1 MSHPAALV
9 TRALVVVARPWPL
22 AWIRAVGAMLGW
34 LWYRVVPIRRSVARE
49 NVALALGRPPLETEA
64 IVRGMYLNLGR
75 AAMELLALDRVA
87 ARLEI
92 EGTAHLQ
99 SALKAGQGAILV
111 TAHLG
116 NWEVLVRAAAAA
128 GRPVHVLTKRMHRG
142 WAEAAWRALRRD
154 GAHLMHERGSGRRV
168 LEALARGEVI
178 ALVLDQHDASPQALR
193 APFLGRLAAT
203 NTGLARV
210 ALASGAPVV
219 PVFTHRRPDGE
230 HHVAFEAPLEA
241 PASGSRSARVEML
254 TRTCLDT
261 IEAAIRRHPEQ
272 WLWIHRRW
280 KAEAGVTPEAA
291 LPAGPERP
299 RGPVGGRGPA
309 ATPPA
314 PAPVAPGA
322 PRPPPD

>member
-1 MSHPAALV
+1 MHPAALL
-9 TRALVVVARPWPL
+9 TRALIVLARPWPL
-22 AWIRAVGAMLGW
+22 SWLRAGGAMLGW
-34 LWYRVVPIRRSVARE
+34 LWYRAVPIRRAVARE
-49 NVALALGRPPLETEA
+49 NVARALGRPRGETEA

-75 AAMELLALDRVA
+75 SAAELLALDRVA

-92 EGTAHLQ
+92 EGMAHLQ
-99 SALKAGQGAILV
+99 TALHAGNGAILV

-116 NWEVLVRAAAAA
+116 NWEVLVRAASVA

-154 GAHLMHERGSGRRV
+154 GAHLLHERGSGRRV

-178 ALVLDQHDASPQALR
+178 ALVLDQHDTSPQALR
-193 APFLGRLAAT
+193 AAFLGRLAAT

-210 ALASGAPVV
+210 ALASGALVV
-219 PVFTHRRPDGE
+219 PVFTHRRADGE
-230 HHVAFEAPLEA
+230 HHVAFEAPLDV
-241 PASGSRSARVEML
+241 PAAGRRSARVDAL
-254 TRTCLDT
+254 TRACLDT
-261 IEAAIRRHPEQ
+261 IEAAIRRHPDQ

-291 LPAGPERP
+291 SPAGRERP
-299 RGPVGGRGPA
+299 HGPAAGRGPA

-314 PAPVAPGA
+314 PAPDAPDA

>member
-1 MSHPAALV
+1 MHPAALL
-9 TRALVVVARPWPL
+9 TRALVRLARPWPL
-22 AWIRAVGAMLGW
+22 SWLRAGGAMLGW
-34 LWYRVVPIRRSVARE
+34 VWYRGVPIRRAVARE
-49 NVALALGRPPLETEA
+49 NVARALGRPRGETEA
-64 IVRGMYLNLGR
+64 VVRGMYLNLGR
-75 AAMELLALDRVA
+75 SAAELLALDRVA

-92 EGTAHLQ
+92 DGMAHLQ
-99 SALKAGQGAILV
+99 TALQAGQGAILL

-116 NWEVLVRAAAAA
+116 NWEVLVRAASAA

-154 GAHLMHERGSGRRV
+154 GAHLLHERGSGRRV

-178 ALVLDQHDASPQALR
+178 ALVLDQHDTSPQALR
-193 APFLGRLAAT
+193 SPFLGRLAAT

-210 ALASGAPVV
+210 ALASGAPIV

-230 HHVAFEAPLEA
+230 HHVAFEAPLGV
-241 PASGSRSARVEML
+241 PPSGSRSARVEAL
-254 TRTCLDT
+254 TRSCLET

-280 KAEAGVTPEAA
+280 KAEAVVTPEAA
-291 LPAGPERP
+291 SP
-299 RGPVGGRGPA
+299 RGPARPHGPAGEPAPA
-309 ATPPA
+309 ATPPG

-322 PRPPPD
+322 PRPRPD

>member
-1 MSHPAALV
+1 MHPAAVV
-9 TRALVVVARPWPL
+9 TRGLVLLARPWPL
-22 AWIRAVGAMLGW
+22 GGLRAFGAVLGW
-34 LWYRVVPIRRSVARE
+34 LWYRAVPIRRGVARE
-49 NVALALGRPPLETEA
+49 NVARALGGPPAETEA

-75 AAMELLALDRVA
+75 SAAELLALDRVA

-92 EGTAHLQ
+92 EGMAHLQ
-99 SALKAGQGAILV
+99 AALSAGHGAILL

-154 GAHLMHERGSGRRV
+154 GAHLLHERGSGRRV
-168 LEALARGEVI
+168 LEALARGEVV

-193 APFLGRLAAT
+193 APFFGRLAAT

-210 ALASGAPVV
+210 ALASAAPVV

-230 HHVAFEAPLEA
+230 HHVVFGAPLAVPA
-241 PASGSRSARVEML
+241 PGTRGARVEAL
-254 TRTCLDT
+254 TRACLDT
-261 IEAAIRRHPEQ
+261 IEAEIRRHPEQ

-280 KAEAGVTPEAA
+280 KAEAGVTPAGASPGAPARPCDPAEARA
-291 LPAGPERP
+291 
-299 RGPVGGRGPA
+299 PA
-309 ATPPA
+309 ATPHV
-314 PAPVAPGA
+314 PVPDARDA
-322 PRPPPD
+322 PRPPRD